1 MRLRTRLDL
10 LSQWRGK
17 TYPYVYLW
25 QEPVLGIF
33 GSQRPASLETPFL
46 CPSHLAHSV
55 VLASATPAP
64 EQLKR
69 KARTFSG
76 QDGGPATACSC
87 ALVSLSRHLSSP
99 PCGPQHTGKREQR
112 GIHTGGAHISRT
124 LGLVLGGTWLS
135 SKGCLIL
142 GL

>member
-1 MRLRTRLDL
+1 M
-10 LSQWRGK
+10 
-17 TYPYVYLW
+17 YPYVYLW

-69 KARTFSG
+69 KARTFSR
-76 QDGGPATACSC
+76 QDGGPATATHS
-87 ALVSLSRHLSSP
+87 ALVSLSKHLSVPLHVDPSIW
-99 PCGPQHTGKREQR
+99 GRESKEASR
-112 GIHTGGAHISRT
+112 GELYT
-124 LGLVLGGTWLS
+124 
-135 SKGCLIL
+135 
-142 GL
+142 